1 MSDYFKLTKID
12 DKGFGCIATKDIP
25 EGTLILREKA
35 QIFDNGGDP
44 TGPDV
49 AGWIKSVMTSF
60 NQMNEDNQKEFLTLH
75 NDSFQDLSQSQKNT
89 QDLDLY
95 RRTIRQIYGHE
106 QDRDKILKI
115 ICIFVT
121 NLWMGKPKSVEIH
134 CARFNHS
141 CRPNVRIWLTSNNEY
156 LVRTIGKI
164 KDGEEITFA
173 YGPYVFMVGG
183 HFNPRHFNLGN
194 STRTIQPQG
203 YQE

>member
-75 NDSFQDLSQSQKNT
+75 NDMFQDLSQNQRSTRQLNFYKS
-89 QDLDLY
+89 
-95 RRTIRQIYGHE
+95 TISKIYGNE
-106 QDRDKILKI
+106 QDREKILKI
-115 ICIFVT
+115 I
-121 NLWMGKPKSVEIH
+121 
-134 CARFNHS
+134 
-141 CRPNVRIWLTSNNEY
+141 
-156 LVRTIGKI
+156 
-164 KDGEEITFA
+164 
-173 YGPYVFMVGG
+173 
-183 HFNPRHFNLGN
+183 
-194 STRTIQPQG
+194 
-203 YQE
+203 